1 MNLMKTTINN
11 ATQKSP
17 LWTCCNRSRRS
28 LFCPE
33 CGTHAPKSSDATEM
47 LAELQIEVQKY
58 TTTADT
64 HISKAEATEKL
75 IGCCPYNCG
84 WTLYEIAKVI
94 DDYDIRE
101 TMGRVTEMELE
112 EFREQFAIG
121 LRKRAEG
128 FRSAAS
134 AAVKN
139 MLKWRRWHRILE
151 NEISKNAEK

>member
-1 MNLMKTTINN
+1 MKTTTNN
-11 ATQKSP
+11 VTQKSP

-47 LAELQIEVQKY
+47 LAELQIEVRKY

-64 HISKAEATEKL
+64 HTAKAEATEKL
-75 IGCCPYNCG
+75 IGYCPYDCG
-84 WTLYEIAKVI
+84 WELRDIAELI
-94 DDYDIRE
+94 DSYDTFA
-101 TMGRVTEMELE
+101 TMENIKKMDKGEL
-112 EFREQFAIG
+112 RKQFAIG

-128 FRSAAS
+128 FQSAAS
-134 AAVKN
+134 AAAKN

-151 NEISKNAEK
+151 NEISKNSEK